1 MEMES
6 LDLFPQANIIYRIN
20 LTTIELA
27 SRRLLA
33 YSPHPLRNGRF
44 EVLLAGDYND
54 KDKSRERDRRY
65 KKKKR
70 EIERS
75 SIVEAKDKDQE
86 EDQDQ
91 DQEEEEEEEAMVG
104 TLPANHQEQKV
115 PPSGDVVRVREPTE
129 KEGKDDSKDETRWE
143 LDDGNVS
150 HLIICLLE
158 LLKEQRVERE
168 KEKDRKRPPS
178 IGINCSSERGNL
190 HVDSEL
196 KSFGSFCPSSPSQFL
211 TKTEQ
216 ATDSSNGNSSSNSS
230 SSSSSN
236 SNSSSS
242 SSGIVC

>member
-54 KDKSRERDRRY
+54 KDKTVRAILLSNY
-65 KKKKR
+65 FHF
-70 EIERS
+70 S
-75 SIVEAKDKDQE
+75 
-86 EDQDQ
+86 
-91 DQEEEEEEEAMVG
+91 
-104 TLPANHQEQKV
+104 QEQKV

-216 ATDSSNGNSSSNSS
+216 ATDSSNGNSGSGSSSSRNSNSS
-230 SSSSSN
+230 SSSSS
-236 SNSSSS
+236 
-242 SSGIVC
+242 GGVVC

>member
-54 KDKSRERDRRY
+54 KDKNQ
-65 KKKKR
+65 
-70 EIERS
+70 
-75 SIVEAKDKDQE
+75 DQE
-86 EDQDQ
+86 EE
-91 DQEEEEEEEAMVG
+91 EEEEEEEAMVG

-216 ATDSSNGNSSSNSS
+216 ATDSSNGNSGSGSSSRNSNNSS
-230 SSSSSN
+230 SSSSS
-236 SNSSSS
+236 
-242 SSGIVC
+242 SSGGVV

>member
-54 KDKSRERDRRY
+54 KDKTVRAILLSNY
-65 KKKKR
+65 FHF
-70 EIERS
+70 S
-75 SIVEAKDKDQE
+75 
-86 EDQDQ
+86 
-91 DQEEEEEEEAMVG
+91 
-104 TLPANHQEQKV
+104 LEQKV

-143 LDDGNVS
+143 LDDGNDETEAEKRRKV
-150 HLIICLLE
+150 CLLE

-168 KEKDRKRPPS
+168 KEKNRKRPPS

-216 ATDSSNGNSSSNSS
+216 ATDSNGNSGSSSSSSGS

-236 SNSSSS
+236 SNSNSSSSS
-242 SSGIVC
+242 SSGGGVVC